1 MKKFIDEFIKVTGI
15 ELLPFQKEIL
25 EKMADGNK
33 VYILYPP
40 KLGRENTI
48 LLMRG
53 LARLSISDIFK
64 KEKENID

>member
-1 MKKFIDEFIKVTGI
+1 MSKLDEFIKATGI

-25 EKMADGNK
+25 EKVVEGNK

-40 KLGRENTI
+40 NLGRENTI

-53 LARLSISDIFK
+53 LARLSISDIFR
-64 KEKENID
+64 KEEENND